1 MESVCLEIGINWQHV
16 AETSQSPHRYQVIC
30 AKQWLQTL
38 EKKRKI
44 DTFPTYPN
52 LDRRAHPEGDLEHS
66 WCRVLVQL
74 FKKQPYSKVFP
85 IKCPLGG
92 GIDDDFGSKMPL
104 SYSPAVFEV
113 MCDNFRSLW
122 SDFYKKCSGAHVKGD
137 KEAGKGGK
145 MGATPSV
152 SLLPYDA
159 VLKELIYRV
168 FKCPII
174 HCGLDRLREDSTDVK
189 SEEFS
194 TECHSNIMPALICIE
209 TCQYLAVIFYPPGIS
224 TTLYDC
230 ITFSPAI
237 LSRNYNK
244 PLFIVYQLL
253 QLFKTMHENGLIV
266 GEISLQDILLN
277 ENLWALLIPPVEAN
291 ITAYFLEEVMTHSP
305 SEATGLQEL
314 DLPVDGDTMD
324 VSNLKLDLKFSY
336 DIKQFTLRDYC
347 DMWCNGQ
354 ISNYDYLTILNNAA
368 GRSPNNPSYHHI
380 MPWVTNFQ
388 SRSGLNWRDLSK
400 SKYRLNKGDL
410 HLDLMFQ
417 HATQQMHK
425 DIEANCLS
433 SGPQV
438 PHHVSDF
445 LSEITYF
452 VYMARRT
459 PQHILREHVRPIWVP
474 AEYPASIQRLQ
485 EWTPDECIP
494 EFYADPMIFKSIHE
508 DLPDLE
514 LPTWASCPEDFIAKH
529 REALESQYVSE
540 RLNHWIDLNFGYKL
554 SGKAAIKAKNVC
566 LPMVD
571 QHKNLCQRGIVQLF
585 THPHPSKRNTSPW
598 FSRQAPRIQ
607 NLLPSS
613 QRKAER
619 ASSSSRSKLG
629 KESKSLNKS
638 TENINKSTESL
649 NAEVLASS
657 TSSPNN
663 SKNSPRLNLKA
674 AALSEEGS
682 SSFYKTINFIELPK
696 DYNPA
701 ALLLSLESSQQ
712 FVTKTFPL
720 QKPTENAPEKMLTS
734 DLLFEDYSENHS
746 FTNHLFNEGSPTEH
760 TAASRGRSKNLLASS
775 KPQAQKTM
783 HLQVHHMKKIK
794 DLQILGCIIVELFA
808 MPKLRPLIGHNLQPK
823 FELRLKAC
831 QTINQLHKQDIP
843 KCLRYVT
850 NMLLNLNAQDVI
862 TEKGMPL
869 PSAAQLLQPIYHNL
883 LIPFPFSF
891 YPTYA
896 LIRSL
901 YSFDFASMLL
911 ELHTHFQ
918 CNGYD
923 CDKYTEVDRLRV
935 QYERKIGKCKVMA
948 CCAHIRRLLEPVG
961 FEQFPAIDILLPHII
976 DLLTDEHTSI
986 LTAWN
991 LFDSVA
997 QSLGIQNTQKYLLLP
1012 IMKLYDVESFERG
1025 MISVRN
1031 RSSAADSLSNSSTH
1045 LRFSTSSSFKSRKS
1059 VKLYHQI
1066 FLLRLIVRFGLKC
1079 FLYNFI
1085 APLIEAVGGYK
1096 EPEDGNGLHYHSSVV
1111 GRRTSRNL
1119 SLVTN
1124 PSVVINED
1132 DATLMSPQKA
1142 DDMDDNTLSGEAEA
1156 SNLKPEI
1163 EDVFSFDDDA
1173 NSDHIST
1180 SDHISNK
1187 SLDSFDMNQ
1196 RPTTAEEAKEDDE
1209 HQLETTPEKLAIS
1222 EIIYGSKISNNSFEE
1237 SDKISL
1243 SSQNAMDSPLHN
1255 SASSQLGPRSPTIA
1269 IPASV
1274 FRTSYQLNTI
1284 DCDIGSRKSVDSF
1297 EILQAA
1303 EEEQKQMQAAAAAR
1317 RSKEVKQAEGQAEG
1331 DTEPTGSSQA
1341 DSQEPSDSLQASV
1354 ISKMSEEKSLQ
1365 NNCISE
1371 MSSISLI
1378 WLSHRLGPI
1387 LTSRFIAKNL
1397 LKMLTLCYVGQEN
1410 LLPETGRD
1418 DDAQNLNYFTV
1429 SDARVVGDR
1438 SAVRVLE
1445 CLMAIASLYGEQVIL
1460 LQYFPHISELI
1471 ALGVKRITSSLEGA
1485 IISSLQL
1492 VKYLIPCLTDA
1503 TIMEHLKDIFL
1514 DSIILPVLRFL
1525 GSAQVLMPCGYLGRS
1540 VLARK
1545 FLDAVYVLSVR
1556 LGPDMTRE
1564 HLCFSVLRPFF
1575 LIFDKAFGE
1584 TINFDGDNRSAK
1596 ISPPSS
1602 NECQQDSKRELEEI
1616 GDVFN
1621 PALAH
1626 CAYLVFLRFLGEDIM
1641 KRTVLNLEFILT
1653 LCHEF
1658 EQPDYKPFIPNSRK
1672 SSDAVDCPQRS
1683 TPESHMTETGE
1694 MQAANSFGTQV
1705 VGNRIEV
1712 ISPTTQTTPK
1722 IISKEKVQHID
1733 SMEVL
1738 DMIAYKFEQ
1747 LPNTRYLKGNWLAY
1761 WNHEITRPEKDTML
1775 SLQQIKL
1782 QSFVGHTNSVRAILS
1797 LDNENSFVSASKDK
1811 TVKLWSLRSEGDGS
1825 KAKSC
1830 QFTYTDHRK
1839 SIHSLAFLES
1849 LRYVV
1854 SCDSGVHIWDPFIGR
1869 PLGVLDSPKHN
1880 PITVVKCLPSPSP
1893 LVLAGTA
1900 EASVKIIDARCM
1912 QYVNEWRVSSNTQA
1926 NATVRCLTVA
1936 PSGNWL
1942 AVGLSSGYIVML
1954 DTRTGIV
1961 MNSWR
1966 RMECD
1971 ILQLAAPNDQQ
1982 LISSALDH
1990 SLAVWHA
1997 HDGNLHYQLAPP
2009 AEPAHYLQTIGSEL
2023 VYATTGNRIGIYSDL
2038 SSSHAAHSVTKLRS
2052 ETFKGVLT
2060 SLGVL
2065 PLNRAFLAGNESGNI
2080 SLLC

>member
-1 MESVCLEIGINWQHV
+1 
-16 AETSQSPHRYQVIC
+16 YQIIC
-30 AKQWLQTL
+30 DKKWLQTL
-38 EKKRKI
+38 EKKKKI
-44 DTFPTYPN
+44 DAFPVHPT
-52 LDRRAHPEGDLEHS
+52 LDRRAHPDGDLEHP

-74 FKKQPYSKVFP
+74 YKKQPYSKVFP
-85 IKCPLGG
+85 LKCPLEDSRVG
-92 GIDDDFGSKMPL
+92 DDFGQKSPL
-104 SYSPAVFEV
+104 SYSMAVYEV
-113 MCDNFRSLW
+113 MCENFRNLW
-122 SDFYKKCSGAHVKGD
+122 SDFYKKCPGAHVKGEKD
-137 KEAGKGGK
+137 GKAK
-145 MGATPSV
+145 STSAS
-152 SLLPYDA
+152 SINLLPYDA
-159 VLKELIYRV
+159 VLKEVIYRV

-174 HCGLDRLREDSTDVK
+174 HCGLDRLREDSGDVK
-189 SEEFS
+189 SEELAL
-194 TECHSNIMPALICIE
+194 ECHGNIMPALICIE
-209 TCQYLAVIFYPPGIS
+209 TSQYLAVLFYPPGLS

-237 LSRNYNK
+237 LHKNYNK

-253 QLFKTMHENGLIV
+253 QLFRSLHQQGLVV
-266 GEISLQDILLN
+266 GELSLQDILLN
-277 ENLWALLIPPVEAN
+277 ENLWALVIPPVDAN

-314 DLPVDGDTMD
+314 DLPIDGVGGGGVDTMD

-336 DIKQFTLRDYC
+336 DLKQFTLRDYC

-354 ISNYDYLTILNNAA
+354 ISNFDYLTILNTAS
-368 GRSPNNPSYHHI
+368 GRSQNNPSYHHI
-380 MPWVTNFQ
+380 MPWVTNFE
-388 SRSGLNWRDLSK
+388 SRNGLQWRDLTK
-400 SKYRLNKGDL
+400 SKYRLNKGDI

-417 HATQQMHK
+417 HATQQAHR
-425 DIEANCLS
+425 DLEANCS
-433 SGPQV
+433 TSPQQV
-438 PHHVSDF
+438 AHHVSDF

-494 EFYADPMIFKSIHE
+494 EFYTDPMIFKSIHE

-514 LPTWASCPEDFIAKH
+514 IPSWASCPEDFVAKH

-540 RLNHWIDLNFGYKL
+540 RLHHWIDLNFGYKL
-554 SGKAAIKAKNVC
+554 SGKAAIKSKNVC

-571 QHKNLCQRGIVQLF
+571 QHKTLCKRGIVQLF
-585 THPHPSKRNTSPW
+585 THPHPAKRTISPW
-598 FSRQAPRIQ
+598 FVKQAPRIQ
-607 NLLPSS
+607 NLLAGQPKVSG
-613 QRKAER
+613 KHK
-619 ASSSSRSKLG
+619 SSRK
-629 KESKSLNKS
+629 LNKS
-638 TENINKSTESL
+638 LDNLSKSTESL
-649 NAEVLASS
+649 DGQGDNSSHNPKVSPRLTLKLPEDNISTSS
-657 TSSPNN
+657 TSS
-663 SKNSPRLNLKA
+663 
-674 AALSEEGS
+674 S
-682 SSFYKTINFIELPK
+682 SNFYKTTNFIELPK
-696 DYNPA
+696 DYNPI
-701 ALLLSLESSQQ
+701 LLLQSLESSQQ
-712 FVTKTFPL
+712 FVSKTFPL

-734 DLLFEDYSENHS
+734 DLLFEDYTENHS
-746 FTNHLFNEGSPTEH
+746 FTNHLFNEGDSPLDNNP
-760 TAASRGRSKNLLASS
+760 SISKGKSKNFLASS
-775 KPQAQKTM
+775 KQPNKTM
-783 HLQVHHMKKIK
+783 PLHVHHMKKIK
-794 DLQILGCIIVELFA
+794 DLQILGCLIVELFA
-808 MPKLRPLIGHNLQPK
+808 MPRIRPLIGHNLQPK
-823 FELRLKAC
+823 FETRLKAC
-831 QTINQLHKQDIP
+831 LTIMKLHKQDIP
-843 KCLRYVT
+843 KCLRYIT
-850 NMLLNLNAQDVI
+850 NILLNLSCQDVV

-869 PSAAQLLQPIYHNL
+869 PSAGQLLEPIYHNL
-883 LIPFPFSF
+883 LIPFPTNF
-891 YPTYA
+891 YASYA

-901 YSFDFASMLL
+901 YSFDFAFILL

-918 CNGYD
+918 CNGHE
-923 CDKYTEVDRLRV
+923 CSRYTEIDRLRV
-935 QYERKIGKCKVMA
+935 QFERKIGKCKVMA

-961 FEQFPAIDILLPHII
+961 FEQFPPIDILLPHMIN
-976 DLLTDEHTSI
+976 LLTDEHTSI

-997 QSLGIQNTQKYLLLP
+997 QALGIQNTQKYLLQP

-1031 RSSAADSLSNSSTH
+1031 RSITDSLSNSSSH

-1079 FLYNFI
+1079 FLQNFI

-1096 EPEDGNGLHYHSSVV
+1096 EPEDGNGLHYHSSAA
-1111 GRRTSRNL
+1111 GARRSSRNL
-1119 SLVTN
+1119 SLVNN
-1124 PSVVINED
+1124 PTVVVNED
-1132 DATLMSPQKA
+1132 DMTLMSPQKPGE
-1142 DDMDDNTLSGEAEA
+1142 DLEDNTLSQEG
-1156 SNLKPEI
+1156 SNIKPEI

-1187 SLDSFDMNQ
+1187 SLDSFDMSQ
-1196 RPTTAEEAKEDDE
+1196 RPTTAEEAKELEDDDR
-1209 HQLETTPEKLAIS
+1209 QLETTPEKLAIS
-1222 EIIYGSKISNNSFEE
+1222 EIIYGSKISNNSFEDA
-1237 SDKISL
+1237 DKISL
-1243 SSQNAMDSPLHN
+1243 NSQTANDSPLHN
-1255 SASSQLGPRSPTIA
+1255 SASQLGPRSPTIA

-1274 FRTSYQLNTI
+1274 FRRSYQLNTI

-1297 EILQAA
+1297 EILQNAA
-1303 EEEQKQMQAAAAAR
+1303 EEEQKQIRAKLRTEIEEEKNTKQQNEGGEATK
-1317 RSKEVKQAEGQAEG
+1317 SKEPIEE
-1331 DTEPTGSSQA
+1331 ELPSSF
-1341 DSQEPSDSLQASV
+1341 SQEANDSLQASV

-1378 WLSHRLGPI
+1378 WLSHRLGPV
-1387 LTSRFIAKNL
+1387 LTSRYIAKNL

-1410 LLPETGRD
+1410 LLPESGRGNED
-1418 DDAQNLNYFTV
+1418 LQNLNYFTV

-1460 LQYFPHISELI
+1460 MQYFPHISELI

-1485 IISSLQL
+1485 IISTLQL
-1492 VKYLIPCLTDA
+1492 MKYLIPCLTDA
-1503 TIMEHLKDIFL
+1503 TIMEHLKDILL

-1525 GSAQVLMPCGYLGRS
+1525 GSAQVLMPSGYLGRS

-1556 LGPDMTRE
+1556 LGSDMTRE
-1564 HLCFSVLRPFF
+1564 HLCFTVLRPFF

-1584 TINFDGDNRSAK
+1584 TINFENNDNRTAQ
-1596 ISPPSS
+1596 ISPP
-1602 NECQQDSKRELEEI
+1602 NPERQHEAKRELEEI
-1616 GDVFN
+1616 GDVFS

-1626 CAYLVFLRFLGEDIM
+1626 SAYLAFLRFLGEDIM
-1641 KRTVLNLEFILT
+1641 RKTLLNLEFVLT

-1658 EQPDYKPFIPNSRK
+1658 EQPDYKPFTINSRK
-1672 SSDAVDCPQRS
+1672 SSDAVDCPVGPTTLEAGS
-1683 TPESHMTETGE
+1683 AAADS
-1694 MQAANSFGTQV
+1694 QAANSFGTQV

-1712 ISPTTQTTPK
+1712 VSPTTQQTPK
-1722 IISKEKVQHID
+1722 IISKEKIQPID
-1733 SMEVL
+1733 TMEVL
-1738 DMIAYKFEQ
+1738 DMVAYKFEH

-1761 WNHEITRPEKDTML
+1761 WRHEITRSEKDTTL

-1782 QSFVGHTNSVRAILS
+1782 QSFVGHTNSVRAILA
-1797 LDNENSFVSASKDK
+1797 LDNENSFISASKDK
-1811 TVKLWSLRSEGDGS
+1811 TVKLWSLRSEGDGF
-1825 KAKSC
+1825 KTKSC

-1849 LRYVV
+1849 LRFVV

-1880 PITVVKCLPSPSP
+1880 PITIVKCLPSPSP

-1912 QYVNEWRVSSNTQA
+1912 QYVNEWRVSTNTQN

-1936 PSGNWL
+1936 PSGNWM

-1954 DTRTGIV
+1954 DTRTGMIL
-1961 MNSWR
+1961 NSWR

-1997 HDGNLHYQLAPP
+1997 HDGNLHYQLVPP
-2009 AEPAHYLQTIGSEL
+2009 AEPAHFLQTNGPEL

-2038 SSSHAAHSVTKLRS
+2038 SSSHASHTVTKLRS

-2060 SLGVL
+2060 SLAVL